1 MTKNIIFAAAAT
13 AMLLSCAT
21 TPEQVKNELRAPAY
35 PLITID
41 PYTSAWSTTDRLYDS
56 QVKHWTG
63 RDFPL
68 MGTLRVDGELYRF
81 MGEEISPMQALAP
94 ISYEE
99 PWTGA
104 YTFDASRGEWQAA
117 DFDDKAWKRGEAAFG
132 TPEETNIHTPWLTK
146 DIWVRRTVEIDP
158 AELGNST
165 LFVKYSHDDTF
176 QLYFNGREIV
186 STPYEWKK
194 DRWVEISPELAATA
208 ADGKIVLAAHC
219 NNRTGG
225 ALVDM
230 GLYKRSNDAVVM
242 DAAAEQL
249 AVDVQATRTV
259 YDFAC
264 GGVDLRLTFTAP
276 LLLED
281 PELVSRPVNYIS
293 YEAKSNDGAEH
304 DVQIYFEASPDWS
317 RDSSGQKC
325 TVESYDDSRFNYVKS
340 GTVDQNILARK
351 GDDLRIDWGYFLMAA
366 DKTSSRGA
374 VGDPV
379 VMRREFADRGTVES
393 RSEGTQMVLCDRI
406 GKVGAKP
413 VEGYVMLGYDDI
425 YSIQYFGDNVRPYW
439 NRKGD
444 STIEAQF
451 AAAADDYRS
460 LKKRCER
467 FDAELM
473 RDAAEAGGKQY
484 AELCALAYRQAI
496 SAHKLIETP
505 QGELAWLSKEN
516 FSNGSIG
523 TVDVTYPSAPM
534 FLYYNPEFAKAL
546 LNFIFY
552 YSESGKWTKPFPAHD
567 VGTYPLAN
575 GQTYGGDMPVEESG
589 NMVILT
595 GAICKAEGKADYA
608 LKHWDAL
615 TTWTDYLV
623 ENGADPANQLCTD
636 DFAGHWARNA
646 NLAIKAIV
654 GVAAYGDMARMAGKT
669 DVAEKYTAIARE
681 MAARWKEMAAAGD
694 HYRLTFDEGD
704 TWSQKYN
711 LVWDKL
717 LGYNVFDADIAPT
730 EIAYYLTRQNK
741 YGLPLDVRRAY
752 TKSDWIVWTATM
764 ADDKATFERFIAPM
778 HAFMNETTDRIPMSD
793 WYNTDTTTHVGFQAR
808 SVVGGYFIKMLAE
821 RDGKK

>member
-1 MTKNIIFAAAAT
+1 
-13 AMLLSCAT
+13 
-21 TPEQVKNELRAPAY
+21 
-35 PLITID
+35 
-41 PYTSAWSTTDRLYDS
+41 
-56 QVKHWTG
+56 
-63 RDFPL
+63 

-249 AVDVQATRTV
+249 AVDVQATRT
-259 YDFAC
+259 AC

-340 GTVDQNILARK
+340 GPQRRRPAHRLGLLPHGCRQDVEPRRGGRSRRDAS
-351 GDDLRIDWGYFLMAA
+351 RI
-366 DKTSSRGA
+366 RR
-374 VGDPV
+374 PRH
-379 VMRREFADRGTVES
+379 RREPQRGHADGS
-393 RSEGTQMVLCDRI
+393 
-406 GKVGAKP
+406 
-413 VEGYVMLGYDDI
+413 
-425 YSIQYFGDNVRPYW
+425 VRP
-439 NRKGD
+439 NR
-444 STIEAQF
+444 Q
-451 AAAADDYRS
+451 
-460 LKKRCER
+460 
-467 FDAELM
+467 
-473 RDAAEAGGKQY
+473 GG
-484 AELCALAYRQAI
+484 RQARRRI
-496 SAHKLIETP
+496 R
-505 QGELAWLSKEN
+505 
-516 FSNGSIG
+516 
-523 TVDVTYPSAPM
+523 
-534 FLYYNPEFAKAL
+534 
-546 LNFIFY
+546 
-552 YSESGKWTKPFPAHD
+552 D
-567 VGTYPLAN
+567 VGLRRHIFDTVLRRQRPPLLE
-575 GQTYGGDMPVEESG
+575 P
-589 NMVILT
+589 
-595 GAICKAEGKADYA
+595 
-608 LKHWDAL
+608 
-615 TTWTDYLV
+615 
-623 ENGADPANQLCTD
+623 
-636 DFAGHWARNA
+636 
-646 NLAIKAIV
+646 
-654 GVAAYGDMARMAGKT
+654 
-669 DVAEKYTAIARE
+669 
-681 MAARWKEMAAAGD
+681 
-694 HYRLTFDEGD
+694 
-704 TWSQKYN
+704 
-711 LVWDKL
+711 
-717 LGYNVFDADIAPT
+717 
-730 EIAYYLTRQNK
+730 
-741 YGLPLDVRRAY
+741 
-752 TKSDWIVWTATM
+752 
-764 ADDKATFERFIAPM
+764 
-778 HAFMNETTDRIPMSD
+778 
-793 WYNTDTTTHVGFQAR
+793 
-808 SVVGGYFIKMLAE
+808 
-821 RDGKK
+821 